1 MLVLAPASVQEM
13 ADFVALGFDLAFK
26 YRNPVLI
33 LSDGLIG
40 QMMEKVELPEFQP
53 RKTEGESWAAT
64 GKTSGRERNILTSLR
79 LNAMESERHNTDLQ
93 EKYRRMEEEE
103 TCCETTLCDDAE
115 YIVVAYG
122 ASARVSHKAVE
133 LAREQGVKAGLF
145 RPVTLYPFPAKEL
158 KMAAKHAKGLLSVEM
173 NAGQMIEDVRL
184 AVDCRIPVQHFGRYG
199 GVVHAPSEIL
209 EAIKIFPET

>member
-40 QMMEKVELPEFQP
+40 QMMEKVELPEFRP
-53 RKTEGESWAAT
+53 RKTENESWAAT
-64 GKTSGRERNILTSLR
+64 GKTSDRERNILTSLR
-79 LNAMESERHNTDLQ
+79 LNAMASERHNIDLQ

-103 TCCETTLCDDAE
+103 TRCETTFCDDAE

-133 LAREQGVKAGLF
+133 LAREQSIRAGLF
-145 RPVTLYPFPAKEL
+145 RPVTLFPFPAKEL
-158 KMAAKHAKGLLSVEM
+158 NVVAKNAKGLLVVEM
-173 NAGQMIEDVRL
+173 SAGQMIEDVRL
-184 AVDCRIPVQHFGRYG
+184 AVDCKLPIKHFGRYG
-199 GVVHAPSEIL
+199 GVVPAPSEIL
-209 EAIKIFPET
+209 ENLKFEV